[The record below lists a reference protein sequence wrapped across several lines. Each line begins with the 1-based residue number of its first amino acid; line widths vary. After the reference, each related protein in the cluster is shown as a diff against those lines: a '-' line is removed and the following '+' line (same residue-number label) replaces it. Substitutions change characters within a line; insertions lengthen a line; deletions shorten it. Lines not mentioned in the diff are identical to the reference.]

1 MVRSLHESD
10 DQLEL
15 YALDRLAD
23 DAVERVEEH
32 LIACDSCRVRLEDVG
47 VFAHTMRQTLRTL
60 PVLKTPRRAGWFAGW
75 QLRFA
80 FTGAV
85 AFALV
90 LAFFATRNAKT
101 TLPPLASITL
111 TAMRGATAV
120 VPPARQFDLQLA
132 DAASGKLR
140 NVEVVDSAGKA
151 VWSGTSD
158 GSGTTAHV
166 RITREL
172 PSGTYFVRLS
182 GAGGELLHEYGFEVR

>member
-15 YALDRLAD
+15 YALDRLQD

-32 LIACDSCRVRLEDVG
+32 LIACDSCRMRLEDVG
-47 VFAHTMRQTLRTL
+47 AFAHTMRQTLRTL
-60 PVLKTPRRAGWFAGW
+60 PALKTPRRAGWFEGW

-80 FTGAV
+80 FTGAI
-85 AFALV
+85 AFALL

-101 TLPPLASITL
+101 NLPPVASITL
-111 TAMRGATAV
+111 TAMRGANAV
-120 VPPARQFDLQLA
+120 VPPAKQFDLQLA
-132 DAASGKLR
+132 DAARGNNR
-140 NVEVVDSAGKA
+140 TVEVVDSAGKP

-158 GSGTTAHV
+158 GTGSTAHV

-172 PSGTYFVRLS
+172 PAGTYFVRLN